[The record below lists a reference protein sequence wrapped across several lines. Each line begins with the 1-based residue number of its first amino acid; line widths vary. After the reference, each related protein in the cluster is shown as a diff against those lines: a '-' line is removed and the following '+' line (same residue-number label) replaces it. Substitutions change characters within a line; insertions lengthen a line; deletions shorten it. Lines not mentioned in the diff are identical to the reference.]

1 MDHVAKF
8 ARRVSHHSQHSSRVV
23 SCCITRKHITDTVS
37 GSQSLRSSVM
47 AQAVMV
53 GAFIRLQLG
62 NSWASSSVGLAGQHV
77 GAAGSEP
84 SVEAHP
90 PGVST

>member
-1 MDHVAKF
+1 
-8 ARRVSHHSQHSSRVV
+8 
-23 SCCITRKHITDTVS
+23 
-37 GSQSLRSSVM
+37 M

-62 NSWASSSVGLAGQHV
+62 NSWASSSVGVAGQHV
-77 GAAGSEP
+77 GAAGSMLVLRAASAEP